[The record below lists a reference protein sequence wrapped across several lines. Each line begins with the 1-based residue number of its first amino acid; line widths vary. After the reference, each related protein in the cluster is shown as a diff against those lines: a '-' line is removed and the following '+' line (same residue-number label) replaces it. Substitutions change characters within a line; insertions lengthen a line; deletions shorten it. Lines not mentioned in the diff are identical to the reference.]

1 VKKTKTPRFSHTSN
15 SPKGMGNYYG
25 TGIRAP
31 LGKMRDDSI
40 GMVQVSGKKLKKPPR
55 SLA

>member
-1 VKKTKTPRFSHTSN
+1 MKKTKTPRFSHTSN